1 MRTLKLIIR
10 NAFRHK
16 LRTGLT
22 LLGITIAILAFGML
36 RTMVSAWYAGVEASS
51 ANRLVIRNSI
61 SLIFPLPLAYKDKIR
76 QVSGVNLISWGN
88 WFGGVYIEEKN
99 FFPNFAVEPKSYLA
113 LYPEYVIPDM
123 QRTTFINDR
132 KGAVAG
138 KKTADKFGW
147 KVGDTITLKGTI
159 FPGNW
164 EFTIRGIYKGKDRS
178 VDETQLFFHWDYLN
192 ETMRKTASLRADQVG
207 FYMIGITNPNLA
219 GEVSTTI
226 DGTFKNSLAET
237 LTETEKAFQM
247 SFVSMTEAILV
258 AIQFVSIVII
268 VIIMAV
274 VANTMAM
281 TARERIGEYAV
292 FKTLGFGGWF
302 IAGLIFGESL
312 FISLL
317 GTAIGIGLT
326 FPVAAAFAD
335 YLGTYLPHLLR
346 GAADGLSGHRRGDT
360 RGVRGG
366 HLSHLASREDPH
378 CRWSQE
384 DRLSFAQPG
393 IRILASGVR
402 INKRKKPGM
411 GRDRRTSGAIGLC

>member
-1 MRTLKLIIR
+1 MRTLKLFFR

-22 LLGITIAILAFGML
+22 ILGITIAILAFGML
-36 RTMVSAWYAGVEASS
+36 RTMVNAWYAGVEASS
-51 ANRLVIRNSI
+51 ANRLVIRNAI
-61 SLIFPLPLAYKDKIR
+61 SLVFPLPLAYKDKIR
-76 QVSGVNLISWGN
+76 QVGGVTLVSWGN

-99 FFPNFAVEPKSYLA
+99 FFPNFAVDPRSFLG
-113 LYPEYVIPDM
+113 LYPEYLIPDM
-123 QRTTFINDR
+123 QRASFLSDR

-138 KKTADKFGW
+138 KKVADKFGW
-147 KVGDTITLKGTI
+147 KVGDTVTLKGTI

-164 EFTIRGIYKGKDRS
+164 EFTIRAIYRGKDRS
-178 VDETQLFFHWDYLN
+178 VDETQFFFHWDYLD
-192 ETMRKTASLRADQVG
+192 ETMKKTTPRRAGQVG
-207 FYMIGITNPNLA
+207 YYIIGIANPNLA
-219 GEVSTTI
+219 GEVSAAI
-226 DGTFKNSLAET
+226 DATFKNSLAET

-258 AIQFVSIVII
+258 AIQLVSIVII

-312 FISLL
+312 LISLL

-335 YLGTYLPHLLR
+335 YLGTYFPIFFVERTTIFMDLAAGVLVGVVAALFPTWR
-346 GAADGLSGHRRGDT
+346 AVRIRIADGLRR
-360 RGVRGG
+360 
-366 HLSHLASREDPH
+366 
-378 CRWSQE
+378 
-384 DRLSFAQPG
+384 
-393 IRILASGVR
+393 
-402 INKRKKPGM
+402 
-411 GRDRRTSGAIGLC
+411 IG